1 MPTGFTLCKV
11 YRVAISFNILN
22 EFQENSTESE
32 KRCKNFKRLW
42 LNGDNMAEISCLN
55 RAKDVVFPNRGTT
68 IYSIVLLSY
77 LLGLH
82 GNSCFKNP
90 INVT

>member
-1 MPTGFTLCKV
+1 
-11 YRVAISFNILN
+11 
-22 EFQENSTESE
+22 
-32 KRCKNFKRLW
+32 
-42 LNGDNMAEISCLN
+42 MAEISWLN
-55 RAKDVVFPNRGTT
+55 RAKEVAFPNRGTT
-68 IYSIVLLSY
+68 IYSIVLLPY